1 MYEARKL
8 LILLAFLILAASLA
22 ACGDADEAFME
33 APVDYGYADTGNN
46 AGGWDIEAEES
57 SVGKSA
63 NYDASLP
70 DLGDRLVI
78 MNADLSMVVMDP
90 AAALDTIAQM
100 ANDYGGFV
108 VSSNLH
114 QVMGKKGTEVPYAT
128 ITIRVPA
135 ERLEKTLEEI
145 EMLAVEVTTKNQSG
159 QDVTKEYTD
168 LKSRLK
174 NLEETIEQLQKIMD
188 EAYKTEDVLMV
199 YEELTR
205 RTEEAE
211 VIRGQ
216 IKYYEESAAFSKI
229 SVTLTQF
236 EEEEPVEPVTVEGW
250 RPLQVLRDAAQYL
263 VNFLQEFVNFL
274 IWFVIGVL
282 PTLAIIA
289 SPFIIG
295 WLIWRKRRKPKKTD
309 KILKMDDEKK

>member
-1 MYEARKL
+1 
-8 LILLAFLILAASLA
+8 
-22 ACGDADEAFME
+22 
-33 APVDYGYADTGNN
+33 
-46 AGGWDIEAEES
+46 
-57 SVGKSA
+57 
-63 NYDASLP
+63 
-70 DLGDRLVI
+70 
-78 MNADLSMVVMDP
+78 
-90 AAALDTIAQM
+90 
-100 ANDYGGFV
+100 
-108 VSSNLH
+108 
-114 QVMGKKGTEVPYAT
+114 MGKKGTEVPYAT

-168 LKSRLK
+168 LKSRLR

-216 IKYYEESAAFSKI
+216 IKYYEESAAYSKI

-236 EEEEPVEPVTVEGW
+236 EEEEPIEPVTVEGW
-250 RPLQVLRDAAQYL
+250 RPGKVLRDAFQSL
-263 VNFLQEFVNFL
+263 LDFLQAFVDFMINFIVSFIPKLL
-274 IWFVIGVL
+274 IIG
-282 PTLAIIA
+282 
-289 SPFIIG
+289 SPFFIG
-295 WLIWRKRRKPKKTD
+295 WWIWRKRRKPKKAG
-309 KILKMDDEKK
+309 KVLKMDEDKK